1 LTLARVRFHEE
12 RTFVDDGIFVGGVGL
27 LVVVAA
33 LGSRPFLGPPSL
45 FGFGLLRGGE

>member
-1 LTLARVRFHEE
+1 LTLARVRLHEE
-12 RTFVDDGIFVGGVGL
+12 RTFVDDGIFVGVGL